1 MDLFDKAKKFT
12 HRQSKEVAAFC
23 GGVALLLLVAGFVAA
38 GGTARIGQSVA
49 ANNVSPSS
57 LTANIFDC
65 FFSSCGGGD
74 VQHIYTLSANTY
86 TVTPGAPVTL
96 GWQAYSQIG
105 NGADACINGFAPCSI
120 LTTPWTSQQCID
132 IPANPDAIPP
142 IDTFTGN
149 CTGNIPT
156 PAGDASGTYVVNPT
170 VTTTYYFCSD
180 GMFGLGLTTCPHV
193 TITVVCPAG
202 YTGTPPNCTLPPP
215 PPATPTTFNYFTATP
230 ASVTSGNA
238 TTLNYSFTPGSG
250 FFGCEL
256 VGGNWP
262 TGIYWLPAVGSY
274 GTGALTTNN
283 TIQVNCYDNNAY
295 GWGLW
300 HPLTVGINA
309 APLAA
314 VSANATINTPVT
326 VGQSATVSFY
336 ADSTDAPDQCQ
347 INNFDDSIDLKQVAS
362 CPSSSNQTYAT
373 QVFTVPGTYGYKFYY
388 HRAGVWTFVKEVT
401 VTVNPATA
409 PVCANGLNYA
419 TYGPSCTC
427 SAGTSQQPAGSSVC
441 TTDVTPPPS
450 CANGLNYATYGPA
463 CTCSL
468 GQVQSGPNCVTPPPV
483 TCSNGLNSSYA
494 PGCDCTVL
502 GQEQDGSICVFAGS
516 IDSLT
521 ATPSRVLKGNP
532 ATIAWSSSHMATCS
546 LSGFSAAGTDNLS
559 SALSSSIAPAIQ
571 SKTIF
576 TLSCIDAA
584 GTPTSESVTVSLIP
598 QTIEQ

>member
-1 MDLFDKAKKFT
+1 MNFFDKAKKLS
-12 HRQSKEVAAFC
+12 HKQSKELATFC

-49 ANNVSPSS
+49 LNGISPSALMAGVFPCSWDDSCPVDPGSWTMSFAPTSQTISAGQSATLLYQSYNCGSAGCAGDCYWASMFFTGARYAPICS
-57 LTANIFDC
+57 LNANAPD
-65 FFSSCGGGD
+65 
-74 VQHIYTLSANTY
+74 TTY
-86 TVTPGAPVTL
+86 TKGIVVNNPYDQLGVGAAQIPYVVTP
-96 GWQAYSQIG
+96 SQ
-105 NGADACINGFAPCSI
+105 
-120 LTTPWTSQQCID
+120 
-132 IPANPDAIPP
+132 
-142 IDTFTGN
+142 
-149 CTGNIPT
+149 
-156 PAGDASGTYVVNPT
+156 
-170 VTTTYYFCSD
+170 TTTYYFCSSMHAFVQ
-180 GMFGLGLTTCPHV
+180 GVGCESSTV
-193 TITVVCPAG
+193 TVVCPAG